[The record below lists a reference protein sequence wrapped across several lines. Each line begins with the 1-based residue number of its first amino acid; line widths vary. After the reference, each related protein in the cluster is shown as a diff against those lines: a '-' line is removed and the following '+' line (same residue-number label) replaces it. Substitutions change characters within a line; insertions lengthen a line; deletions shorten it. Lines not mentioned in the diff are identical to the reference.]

1 MGKSIRS
8 KVKRHFRAKKRE
20 EGVFAASEAARL
32 QRLSSKLAAVR
43 DAPAPKAELLE
54 GDNEEEGTEG
64 REGQVPGDELAE
76 ETTVADTM
84 QLDDSTA
91 KKISTHGRRP
101 SRREEWRASKGLDPR
116 PKPKGMNRIGGL
128 AGRQRAGRPKRRR

>member
-64 REGQVPGDELAE
+64 REGQVPGLSWFLLLGLLEHGSFTSANLRELAD
-76 ETTVADTM
+76 VCGAR
-84 QLDDSTA
+84 L
-91 KKISTHGRRP
+91 H
-101 SRREEWRASKGLDPR
+101 
-116 PKPKGMNRIGGL
+116 
-128 AGRQRAGRPKRRR
+128 